1 MTVRPQVAQRQETVK
16 QLEGLPHDVLRG
28 MLRDVQAQLQEE
40 RRAFSQER
48 KEFEHV
54 QLRLAKLKRDLESA
68 QRQREQQ
75 RRHASKDAEA
85 AARTSRL
92 LRAARRRG
100 QEYEEAIA
108 RALDDI
114 HQLRRGS
121 RDRAASPTSMPV
133 ISVGMDALSINSS
146 RPRHAD
152 VPPELAHRVAR
163 VERENRM
170 LRSSIDILS
179 RGDASSVKL
188 YYELDPREEPVGIP
202 ELFVQYLKAKDFRE
216 QLAIVHAHP
225 ALFTDDVVA
234 ALKDARAQIN
244 ETFVEVKEAF
254 RIIDAVSGSLQ
265 YTGTSVQLQ
274 QSEVKEVLNEE
285 AILKNFAASL
295 AGLLRAGETAGPA
308 APSTISSLSTAC
320 RVSSSLGA
328 GQSQSPGAWFTQPSL
343 VFSVLAFLPAEEIF
357 MAAENVCRAWQTWLF
372 LPDMSRF
379 FWVGCVQREFPEQL
393 QVALQTAGDD
403 LYESDWRSLAMLC
416 VTEAEQAAE
425 AEEAEEVG
433 TEGLLRGVVPFL

>member
-152 VPPELAHRVAR
+152 VPPEVSVPPTPARESSRAAAAARAANEEQRRSVLLHELAHRVAR

-188 YYELDPREEPVGIP
+188 YYELESLHPSRVG
-202 ELFVQYLKAKDFRE
+202 
-216 QLAIVHAHP
+216 
-225 ALFTDDVVA
+225 
-234 ALKDARAQIN
+234 
-244 ETFVEVKEAF
+244 
-254 RIIDAVSGSLQ
+254 
-265 YTGTSVQLQ
+265 
-274 QSEVKEVLNEE
+274 
-285 AILKNFAASL
+285 
-295 AGLLRAGETAGPA
+295 
-308 APSTISSLSTAC
+308 
-320 RVSSSLGA
+320 
-328 GQSQSPGAWFTQPSL
+328 
-343 VFSVLAFLPAEEIF
+343 
-357 MAAENVCRAWQTWLF
+357 
-372 LPDMSRF
+372 
-379 FWVGCVQREFPEQL
+379 
-393 QVALQTAGDD
+393 
-403 LYESDWRSLAMLC
+403 
-416 VTEAEQAAE
+416 
-425 AEEAEEVG
+425 
-433 TEGLLRGVVPFL
+433 